1 MLLNEQLINMLTEFL
16 RKNILLSDSQGI
28 DHTLIICLFALTA
41 VGFIMITS
49 ATLDHAYQTRG
60 NSFYFIIKHS
70 IYLVIGIIL
79 SFIISRIKLS
89 FYNDYSKT
97 FLLLSLII
105 SLIIFIPGLGK
116 EVNGARRWLDLGFMT
131 IQVSEVS
138 RLFMVFWV
146 CSFIS
151 RSDVNKV
158 SNKCLFMIIILSMII
173 LLQKD
178 FGSTV
183 LLVSAFFSLM
193 LISGLDLKKLL
204 SYFILAL
211 IAAVPLILYQPYRL
225 RRVLSFFNPWD
236 DPSGSGYQL
245 IASLLAFGKGG
256 IFGLGLGSSVQKL
269 NYLPE
274 SYNDFIFALIA
285 EELGLLF
292 SLIII
297 LLFIIIFFRI
307 IRLAIISSNNNLKF
321 ASYLSYTIGF
331 FITFQ
336 ALIHIL
342 VNIGLA
348 PTKGMGLPLISYGGT
363 NLLIM
368 FIFIGLLI
376 RIQIENRQKISQA
389 VLREY

>member
-1 MLLNEQLINMLTEFL
+1 
-16 RKNILLSDSQGI
+16 
-28 DHTLIICLFALTA
+28 
-41 VGFIMITS
+41 
-49 ATLDHAYQTRG
+49 
-60 NSFYFIIKHS
+60 
-70 IYLVIGIIL
+70 
-79 SFIISRIKLS
+79 
-89 FYNDYSKT
+89 
-97 FLLLSLII
+97 
-105 SLIIFIPGLGK
+105 
-116 EVNGARRWLDLGFMT
+116 
-131 IQVSEVS
+131 
-138 RLFMVFWV
+138 
-146 CSFIS
+146 
-151 RSDVNKV
+151 
-158 SNKCLFMIIILSMII
+158 MII

-183 LLVSAFFSLM
+183 LLISTFFSLM
-193 LISGLDLKKLL
+193 LISGLNLKKLL
-204 SYFILAL
+204 SYFILIL

-256 IFGLGLGSSVQKL
+256 VFGLGLGSSVQKL

-285 EELGLLF
+285 EELGLIF

-297 LLFIIIFFRI
+297 LLFVIIFFRI
-307 IRLAIISSNNNLKF
+307 IRLAIMSSKNNLQF

-348 PTKGMGLPLISYGGT
+348 PTKGMGLPFISYGGT

-368 FIFIGLLI
+368 FIFFGLLI